1 MPISEDF
8 TQLDTWRIFRIMS
21 EFVEGFET
29 MNEIGPAVSIFGS
42 ARTPKSDP
50 YYEKTR
56 KLSAMLAERG
66 FTIISG
72 GGGGIMEAANRG
84 AYDMG
89 KESIGLNITLPHEQ
103 VANPYATSRLDFRY
117 FFARLVMFVK
127 YSNAFVCMPGGF
139 GTLHEF
145 FNSMTLI
152 QTGKAEPFPVV
163 LIGKSFWKGMVGWI
177 EKAMLNTG
185 HPKICKHDMD
195 RFYLTDSL
203 SEACKIIMESHAIA
217 EVRRAQEEHGHNPSF
232 IETAEGTLTG
242 TPAGVPPVPL
252 PIVQRNKAKR
262 KRAESRKSK
271 PNITTKSASKSKKA
285 EAKTK
290 AKSKA
295 KSKKTKASK

>member
-56 KLSAMLAERG
+56 KLSSMLAERG

-177 EKAMLNTG
+177 EKIMLNTG

-195 RFYLTDSL
+195 RFYVTDSL
-203 SEACKIIMESHAIA
+203 TEAVKIIMESHAIA
-217 EVRRAQEEHGHNPSF
+217 EVRKAQEEHGHNPSF

-252 PIVQRNKAKR
+252 PIVQRNRAKK
-262 KRAESRKSK
+262 KRAESRRSKTTASPKTKKSTSTK
-271 PNITTKSASKSKKA
+271 AKKTTKTKSKKA
-285 EAKTK
+285 
-290 AKSKA
+290 KSD
-295 KSKKTKASK
+295 KK